1 MALTNHD
8 LMAISQLM
16 DQKVQPIHHRLD
28 CMDGRLNRIDERLDH
43 MDSRL
48 NRMDERLDH
57 MDERLDHMDERLD
70 HMDERL
76 DHMDERLDQV
86 DNRLDRLESNVSAL
100 KTGQIDLRQCLKEVN
115 LKVSD
120 TYKLALDAW
129 GTSMENRNWLER
141 NVLKD

>member
-16 DQKVQPIHHRLD
+16 DQKIQPIHHRLD
-28 CMDGRLNRIDERLDH
+28 CIDG
-43 MDSRL
+43 
-48 NRMDERLDH
+48 
-57 MDERLDHMDERLD
+57 
-70 HMDERL
+70 
-76 DHMDERLDQV
+76 RLDQV

-100 KTGQIDLRQCLKEVN
+100 KAGQIDLRQCLKEVN

>member
-16 DQKVQPIHHRLD
+16 DQKIQPIHHRLD
-28 CMDGRLNRIDERLDH
+28 CIDGRLDQVDN
-43 MDSRL
+43 
-48 NRMDERLDH
+48 
-57 MDERLDHMDERLD
+57 
-70 HMDERL
+70 
-76 DHMDERLDQV
+76 RLDQV

-129 GTSMENRNWLER
+129 GTSVENRNWLEK
-141 NVLKD
+141 NMLEA

>member
-16 DQKVQPIHHRLD
+16 DQKIQPIHHRLD
-28 CMDGRLNRIDERLDH
+28 CIDGRLDQVDN
-43 MDSRL
+43 
-48 NRMDERLDH
+48 
-57 MDERLDHMDERLD
+57 
-70 HMDERL
+70 
-76 DHMDERLDQV
+76 RLDQV

>member
-16 DQKVQPIHHRLD
+16 DQKIQPIHHRLD
-28 CMDGRLNRIDERLDH
+28 CIDGRLDQVDN
-43 MDSRL
+43 
-48 NRMDERLDH
+48 
-57 MDERLDHMDERLD
+57 
-70 HMDERL
+70 
-76 DHMDERLDQV
+76 RLDQV

-100 KTGQIDLRQCLKEVN
+100 KAGQIDLRQCLKEVN

>member
-16 DQKVQPIHHRLD
+16 DQKIQPIHHRLD
-28 CMDGRLNRIDERLDH
+28 CIDG
-43 MDSRL
+43 
-48 NRMDERLDH
+48 
-57 MDERLDHMDERLD
+57 
-70 HMDERL
+70 
-76 DHMDERLDQV
+76 RLDQV

-100 KTGQIDLRQCLKEVN
+100 KVGQIDLRQCLKEVN

>member
-48 NRMDERLDH
+48 NR
-57 MDERLDHMDERLD
+57 MDERLD

>member
-16 DQKVQPIHHRLD
+16 DQKIQPIHHRLD
-28 CMDGRLNRIDERLDH
+28 CIDGRLDR
-43 MDSRL
+43 
-48 NRMDERLDH
+48 
-57 MDERLDHMDERLD
+57 
-70 HMDERL
+70 
-76 DHMDERLDQV
+76 V

-100 KTGQIDLRQCLKEVN
+100 KAGQIDLRQCLKEVN

>member
-16 DQKVQPIHHRLD
+16 DQKIQPIHHRLD
-28 CMDGRLNRIDERLDH
+28 CIDGRLDQVDN
-43 MDSRL
+43 
-48 NRMDERLDH
+48 
-57 MDERLDHMDERLD
+57 
-70 HMDERL
+70 
-76 DHMDERLDQV
+76 RLDQV

-100 KTGQIDLRQCLKEVN
+100 KAGQIDLRQCLKEVN

-129 GTSMENRNWLER
+129 GTSVENRNWLEK
-141 NVLKD
+141 NMLEA

>member
-16 DQKVQPIHHRLD
+16 DQKIQPIHHRLD
-28 CMDGRLNRIDERLDH
+28 CIDGRLDQVDNRLDC

-48 NRMDERLDH
+48 DQVDN
-57 MDERLDHMDERLD
+57 
-70 HMDERL
+70 
-76 DHMDERLDQV
+76 RLDQV

-100 KTGQIDLRQCLKEVN
+100 KVGQIDLRQCLKEVN

>member
-16 DQKVQPIHHRLD
+16 DQKIQPIHHRLD
-28 CMDGRLNRIDERLDH
+28 CIDG
-43 MDSRL
+43 
-48 NRMDERLDH
+48 
-57 MDERLDHMDERLD
+57 
-70 HMDERL
+70 
-76 DHMDERLDQV
+76 RLDQV

-100 KTGQIDLRQCLKEVN
+100 KVGQIDLRQCLKEVN

-129 GTSMENRNWLER
+129 GTSVENRNWLEK
-141 NVLKD
+141 NMLEA

>member
-16 DQKVQPIHHRLD
+16 DQKIQPIHHRLD
-28 CMDGRLNRIDERLDH
+28 CIDG
-43 MDSRL
+43 
-48 NRMDERLDH
+48 
-57 MDERLDHMDERLD
+57 
-70 HMDERL
+70 
-76 DHMDERLDQV
+76 RLDQV

-100 KTGQIDLRQCLKEVN
+100 KAGQIDLRQCLKEVN

-129 GTSMENRNWLER
+129 GTSVENRNWLEK
-141 NVLKD
+141 NMLEA

>member
-16 DQKVQPIHHRLD
+16 DQKIQPIHHRLD
-28 CMDGRLNRIDERLDH
+28 CIDGRLDQVDNRLDC

-48 NRMDERLDH
+48 DQVDNRLDC
-57 MDERLDHMDERLD
+57 MDS
-70 HMDERL
+70 
-76 DHMDERLDQV
+76 RLDQV

-100 KTGQIDLRQCLKEVN
+100 KAGQIDLRQCLKEVN

>member
-16 DQKVQPIHHRLD
+16 DQKIQPIHHRLD
-28 CMDGRLNRIDERLDH
+28 CIDGRLDQVDNRLDC
-43 MDSRL
+43 MDS
-48 NRMDERLDH
+48 
-57 MDERLDHMDERLD
+57 
-70 HMDERL
+70 
-76 DHMDERLDQV
+76 RLDQV

-100 KTGQIDLRQCLKEVN
+100 KAGQIDLRQCLKEVN

-129 GTSMENRNWLER
+129 GTSVENRNWLEK
-141 NVLKD
+141 NMLEA